1 MPRFRVAWSRLCLT
15 FLTGIPSV
23 DVGLEITLNI
33 ISTLHRSE
41 PRQTYARD
49 LRPATSALMLAL
61 STAFAPSAWAS
72 GEQTLE
78 KIVVTDSATKQIG
91 VADSASVGTVTK
103 KQLDARTAYRPGELL
118 EATPG
123 LVVSQHSGEGKANQF
138 YLRGFNLDHGTDLRT
153 SVDGMLVNQRSHSH
167 GQGWTDLNFVIPEL
181 ATGLRYKK
189 GPYDASEGD
198 FSSAGAVELTY
209 ADALAVGV
217 VNFGVGQNGYRRFL
231 VADSPA
237 FQSGKLL
244 YALEVMHSDG
254 PFTRPDDFE
263 KVNAVLRYSRGDRAN
278 GWNVTAMGYDAKWN
292 ATDQIPRRAVD
303 SGALGRFD
311 LIDPTDGGKA
321 HRYSVSGAW
330 RQSSA
335 NSATEVNAYVAH
347 WKLNLFSNFTYFLDN
362 PVDGDQFS
370 QPDQRT
376 MTAINLRHA
385 WASNLFG
392 RESANQ
398 VGLQLHHD
406 NIQNALQNT
415 RARQVISTTRSDHI
429 VETSAGVWFDNAT
442 KWTPTFRTVAGLRA
456 DTYRFKVTSDQP
468 ENSGTRT
475 ASIANPKLN
484 LIFGPWAN
492 TEFYI
497 NLGSGFHSNDARGTV
512 INIDPKTSE
521 RVDRVTPLSRSKGFE
536 LGVRTVP
543 LPGLQTSLSLYQLNF
558 DSELIFVGDAGTT
571 EAGRPSKRVG
581 FELANYYKVNDWLTI
596 DADLAFARARFR
608 DNALEGNRV
617 PGAVEG
623 VASLAVAVDNLGP
636 WFGAVQLR
644 YFGPRPLIED
654 NSVRS
659 KATSSA
665 NANIGYKFSRTLQV
679 KLDGFNLTNKRASAI
694 DYYYTSRLPGEP
706 AEGVADIH
714 FHPIESRTFRL
725 SLSMNF

>member
-1 MPRFRVAWSRLCLT
+1 M
-15 FLTGIPSV
+15 
-23 DVGLEITLNI
+23 EITLKKSNPLYGI
-33 ISTLHRSE
+33 Q
-41 PRQTYARD
+41 PRRTCAPD

-61 STAFAPSAWAS
+61 STVLTPPVWA
-72 GEQTLE
+72 GGVQTLD
-78 KIVVTDSATKQIG
+78 KVVVTESATTQIG
-91 VADSASVGTVTK
+91 IADSANAGTITK

-123 LVVSQHSGEGKANQF
+123 LIVSQHSGEGKANQF

-189 GPYDASEGD
+189 GPYYASEGD
-198 FSSAGAVELTY
+198 FSSAGAVEVTY
-209 ADALAVGV
+209 ADALPSGI
-217 VNFGVGQNGYRRFL
+217 VNLGVGQNGYRRLL

-237 FQSGKLL
+237 LASGKLL
-244 YALEVMHSDG
+244 YALEVMRNDG
-254 PFTRPDDFE
+254 PFTKPDEFQ
-263 KVNAVLRYSRGDRAN
+263 KVNAVLRYSRGDQAT

-303 SGALGRFD
+303 SGALDRFD
-311 LIDPTDGGKA
+311 LIDPTDGGKS
-321 HRYSVSGAW
+321 HRYSLSGAW
-330 RQSSA
+330 RQSTGTS
-335 NSATEVNAYVAH
+335 STEVNAYVAH
-347 WKLNLFSNFTYFLDN
+347 WKLNLYSNFTYFLDN

-376 MTAINLRHA
+376 MTAVNLRHA

-392 RESANQ
+392 REGSNQ
-398 VGLQLHHD
+398 IGLQLQND
-406 NIQNALQNT
+406 NVRNALQNT
-415 RARQVISTTRSDHI
+415 KARQVISSTRSDHV
-429 VETSAGVWFDNAT
+429 VESSAGVWFDNVT
-442 KWTPTFRTVAGLRA
+442 KWTSTFRTVAGLRA
-456 DTYRFKVTSDQP
+456 DSYRFNVNSDQA

-484 LIFGPWAN
+484 FIFGPWAN

-497 NLGSGFHSNDARGTV
+497 NFGSGFHSNDARGTV
-512 INIDPKTSE
+512 INIDPKT
-521 RVDRVTPLSRSKGFE
+521 RDKVDRVTPLSRSKGFE
-536 LGVRTVP
+536 LGMRTLP
-543 LPGLQTSLSLYQLNF
+543 LPGLQTSLSVYQLNF

-596 DADLAFARARFR
+596 DADLAFAQARFR
-608 DNALEGNRV
+608 DSALEGNRI

-636 WFGAVQLR
+636 WFGAVQFR
-644 YFGPRPLIED
+644 YFGPRPLRED
-654 NSVRS
+654 NAVRS
-659 KATSSA
+659 KATASVNGS
-665 NANIGYKFSRTLQV
+665 IGYKLSPSLQV
-679 KLDGFNLTNKRASAI
+679 KLDGFNLTNRRVSAI
-694 DYYYTSRLPGEP
+694 DYYYTSRLGGEP
-706 AEGVADIH
+706 AEGVADTH

-725 SLSMNF
+725 SLSMSF